1 MTYQIE
7 HEHEDDFDE
16 EDPRVLVLESIAEGL
31 ASLSEASDTPDGVAP
46 VSSIFSSSDVDFA
59 SDSWM
64 NKLAEVQGWLSLSE
78 DLPLTG
84 GESFL
89 QALIVELDL
98 EPTDLLASGGANP
111 PLSLRALE
119 RLNER
124 VEAAGRLQG
133 DFLEELEAKGTSRGN
148 ATQSWVDA
156 WGEIDAG
163 EEVVT
168 PEPVTA
174 KAAVWAIYHFT
185 KKPPNLT
192 PSYQRGDV
200 WGNGDRQALMESI
213 LRGVPLPSVILLR
226 TGPSTPHE
234 VVDGK
239 QRLTAILRFVGKH
252 PVAKQKVAEVTA
264 RHSDKKFNDKGR
276 LDENG
281 DKNLTDLFN
290 DDYPAFRRAWKALEG
305 YALNSTFEN
314 EYYFP
319 FKLRTTGDGGLVGPY
334 LEPLRGKYYTQIKG
348 REINVANQQIVVEAL
363 FEDPVDY
370 TVPVIE
376 YTQASQA
383 QIHEVFRLYNKQGVH
398 LNAEEIRNAVY
409 HEVELTRATL
419 AAAGD
424 ADPNIDVAQIAKSL
438 AGIRDLGRLGEAL
451 TDYGFGGTRYKRT
464 KVLAWVIS
472 VLVHDSKEVT
482 KEGIKE
488 KDLASTSRNIDQLLI
503 AIQKNKSHP
512 LADSSTLTKLF
523 SLLLQAVELHSS
535 HDELWSDQFK
545 DGGKGAK
552 WQELQLV
559 GSLVG
564 ISMAL
569 AASPDDIEERIEAN
583 ADAIRTASEESA
595 DWQRP
600 EKTQTKTQWDYIA
613 KITKSLLELLGL
625 DPDQAAE
632 AIRLQFGTSGYA
644 SLQRMRIKPKI

>member
-1 MTYQIE
+1 MTDHIE
-7 HEHEDDFDE
+7 QENDFDE
-16 EDPRVLVLESIAEGL
+16 EDQRVLFLESIANGL
-31 ASLSEASDTPDGVAP
+31 ATLSEASDTPDGVRS

-59 SDSWM
+59 SASWM
-64 NKLAEVQGWLSLSE
+64 SKLAEVQGWLSLSE

-84 GESFL
+84 GERFL
-89 QALIVELDL
+89 QALIAEFNL
-98 EPTDLLASGGANP
+98 EPTDLLAPGGVNP

-124 VEAAGRLQG
+124 VEKAVRLQG
-133 DFLEELEAKGTSRGN
+133 NFLEEFEAKGTNRAT
-148 ATQSWVDA
+148 ATQSWADA
-156 WGEIDAG
+156 WAEIDG
-163 EEVVT
+163 IEEVVS

-174 KAAVWAIYHFT
+174 KADVWPIYQLT
-185 KKPPNLT
+185 MRAPNLT

-200 WGNGDRQALMESI
+200 WTNSDRQSLLESI
-213 LRGVPLPSVILLR
+213 LRGVPLPSIILLR

-264 RHSDKKFNDKGR
+264 RHKDKRFNEQGR
-276 LDENG
+276 LDDLG
-281 DKNLTDLFN
+281 KRNLTDLFN

-305 YALNSTFEN
+305 SPLKSADEN

-319 FKLRTTGDGGLVGPY
+319 FKLRTTGDGGLVGSY
-334 LEPLRGKYYTQIKG
+334 LEPLRGKYYTQIKAQV
-348 REINVANQQIVVEAL
+348 IDVAGEQTTIEYL
-363 FEDPVDY
+363 FEGTAQY
-370 TVPVIE
+370 KIPVIE
-376 YTQASQA
+376 YTKASQA

-424 ADPNIDVAQIAKSL
+424 ADPNTDVAKISGSL
-438 AGIRDLGRLGEAL
+438 AGIHDLDRLGEAL

-472 VLVHDSKEVT
+472 VLVHDT
-482 KEGIKE
+482 KE

-503 AIQKNKSHP
+503 AIQKNKQHP
-512 LADSSTLTKLF
+512 LADSSTLNKLF
-523 SLLLQAVELHSS
+523 TLLLHAVELHSA

-564 ISMAL
+564 IAMAL
-569 AASPDDIEERIEAN
+569 AASPDDIEDRIEAN
-583 ADAIRTASEESA
+583 ADTIRTASEQAE
-595 DWQRP
+595 DWERP

-613 KITKSLLELLGL
+613 KISKSLLELLEI

-632 AIRLQFGTSGYA
+632 AVRLQFGTSGYA
-644 SLQRMRIKPKI
+644 SLQRMRIEPKS

>member
-1 MTYQIE
+1 MTNHIE
-7 HEHEDDFDE
+7 HENDYDEDDQRGLF
-16 EDPRVLVLESIAEGL
+16 LESIAEGL
-31 ASLSEASDTPDGVAP
+31 ATLSEASDTPKGVDP
-46 VSSIFSSSDVDFA
+46 VSSIFNSGDVDFT
-59 SDSWM
+59 SDAWM
-64 NKLAEVQGWLSLSE
+64 NKLAEVQGWLSLGE
-78 DLPLTG
+78 DLPPRG
-84 GESFL
+84 GEQFL
-89 QALIVELDL
+89 QALIAEFGL
-98 EPTDLLASGGANP
+98 ESKDLLAPGDANP

-124 VEAAGRLQG
+124 VEAAVRLQRSY
-133 DFLEELEAKGTSRGN
+133 LEEFETKGTNRAT
-148 ATQSWVDA
+148 ATQSWADGWA
-156 WGEIDAG
+156 EIDAG
-163 EEVVT
+163 EEAVT
-168 PEPVTA
+168 PEPVKA
-174 KAAVWAIYHFT
+174 KAAVWPIFQLT

-200 WGNGDRQALMESI
+200 WANGERQSLMESI
-213 LRGVPLPSVILLR
+213 LRGVPLPSIILLR

-252 PVAKQKVAEVTA
+252 PVAMQKVAEVTA
-264 RHSDKKFNDKGR
+264 RHKDKKFNDQGR
-276 LDENG
+276 LDDQG
-281 DKNLTDLFN
+281 KRDLTDLFN
-290 DDYPAFRRAWKALEG
+290 EDYPAFRRAWKALEG
-305 YALNSTFEN
+305 SPLKATDEN

-319 FKLRTTGDGGLVGPY
+319 FKLRTTGDGGLVGEY
-334 LEPLRGKYYTQIKG
+334 LEPLRGKYYTQIKD

-409 HEVELTRATL
+409 HEVELTRAIL

-424 ADPNIDVAQIAKSL
+424 ADPNTDVAEISKSL
-438 AGIRDLGRLGEAL
+438 AGIDDLGRLGDAL

-472 VLVHDSKEVT
+472 VLLHDS
-482 KEGIKE
+482 KE
-488 KDLASTSRNIDQLLI
+488 KDLASTSRNIDDLLK
-503 AIQKNKSHP
+503 AIQKNGSHP
-512 LADSSTLTKLF
+512 LAQSSTLTELF
-523 SLLLQAVELHSS
+523 SLLLNAVELHSS
-535 HDELWSDQFK
+535 HDELWSDRFK

-564 ISMAL
+564 ITMAL
-569 AASPDDIEERIEAN
+569 AASPDDIESRIEAN

-613 KITKSLLELLGL
+613 RINTSLLELLGL

-632 AIRLQFGTSGYA
+632 AIRRQFGSSGYA
-644 SLQRMRIKPKI
+644 SLQRMRINPNS

>member
-1 MTYQIE
+1 MIDHSEYE
-7 HEHEDDFDE
+7 KDYDE
-16 EDPRVLVLESIAEGL
+16 EDPRDPILESIAEGL
-31 ASLSEASDTPDGVAP
+31 AALSEASDTPNGVDP
-46 VSSIFSSSDVDFA
+46 VATIFSSDNVDFT
-59 SDSWM
+59 SDAWM
-64 NKLAEVQGWLSLSE
+64 NKLAEVQGWLSLSD

-84 GESFL
+84 GEPFL
-89 QALIVELDL
+89 QALIFEFGL
-98 EPTDLLASGGANP
+98 ESNDLLTIGGGSYP
-111 PLSLRALE
+111 QLSLRALE

-124 VEAAGRLQG
+124 VEAAVRLQRN
-133 DFLEELEAKGTSRGN
+133 FLEELEAKGTSRGT
-148 ATQSWVDA
+148 ASQSWADSWA
-156 WGEIDAG
+156 EIDAG
-163 EEVVT
+163 EEAVT

-174 KAAVWAIYHFT
+174 KAAVWPIFQLT

-200 WGNGDRQALMESI
+200 WANGERQSLMESI

-252 PVAKQKVAEVTA
+252 PVAKQKVAEVAA
-264 RHSDKKFNDKGR
+264 RHNDKKFNDQGR
-276 LDENG
+276 LDDQG
-281 DKNLTDLFN
+281 KRDLSDLFN

-305 YALNSTFEN
+305 SPLNSRLEN

-334 LEPLRGKYYTQIKG
+334 LEPLRGKYYTQIKH
-348 REINVANQQIVVEAL
+348 REIKVANQEIAVEEL

-424 ADPNIDVAQIAKSL
+424 ADPNTDISKISESL
-438 AGIRDLGRLGEAL
+438 AGIEDLGRLGDAL

-472 VLVHDSKEVT
+472 VLLHDSKEVT

-488 KDLASTSRNIDQLLI
+488 KDLASTSRNIDHLLK
-503 AIQKNKSHP
+503 AIQKNSSHP
-512 LADSSTLTKLF
+512 LAKSSTLTKLF
-523 SLLLQAVELHSS
+523 SLLLDAVELHSS
-535 HDELWSDQFK
+535 HDELWSDRFK

-564 ISMAL
+564 ITMAL
-569 AASPDDIEERIEAN
+569 AASPDDIESRIEAN
-583 ADAIRTASEESA
+583 ADAIRTASEESS

-600 EKTQTKTQWDYIA
+600 EKTQTRTQWDYIA

-632 AIRLQFGTSGYA
+632 TIRRQFGSSGYA
-644 SLQRMRIKPKI
+644 SLQRMRINPKS

>member
-1 MTYQIE
+1 MTDHIANE
-7 HEHEDDFDE
+7 NDFDE
-16 EDPRVLVLESIAEGL
+16 EDPRGLFLESIAEGL
-31 ASLSEASDTPDGVAP
+31 ASLSEASDTPNGVRP
-46 VSSIFSSSDVDFA
+46 VSSMFSNSDVDFD

-64 NKLAEVQGWLSLSE
+64 NKLADVQGWLSLSE
-78 DLPLTG
+78 DLPHTG
-84 GESFL
+84 GEPFL
-89 QALIVELDL
+89 QALIAEFNLD
-98 EPTDLLASGGANP
+98 PTDLLASEGTHP

-124 VEAAGRLQG
+124 VEAAVRLQG
-133 DFLEELEAKGTSRGN
+133 SFFEELDAKGTSRGT
-148 ATQSWVDA
+148 ATQSWADSWA
-156 WGEIDAG
+156 EIDG
-163 EEVVT
+163 IEEVVS

-174 KAAVWAIYHFT
+174 KADVWPIYQLT
-185 KKPPNLT
+185 MRAPNLT

-200 WGNGDRQALMESI
+200 WTNSDRQSLLESI
-213 LRGVPLPSVILLR
+213 LRGVPLPSIILLR

-264 RHSDKKFNDKGR
+264 RHKDKRFNEQGR
-276 LDENG
+276 LDDQG
-281 DKNLTDLFN
+281 KKNLTDLFN

-305 YALNSTFEN
+305 SPLKSADEN

-319 FKLRTTGDGGLVGPY
+319 FKLRTTGDGGLVGSY
-334 LEPLRGKYYTQIKG
+334 LEPLRGKYYTQIKTQV
-348 REINVANQQIVVEAL
+348 IDVAGEQTTIEYL
-363 FEDPVDY
+363 FEGTAQY
-370 TVPVIE
+370 KIPVIE
-376 YTQASQA
+376 YTKASQA

-424 ADPNIDVAQIAKSL
+424 ADPNTDVAKISKSL
-438 AGIRDLGRLGEAL
+438 AGIDDLGRLGDAL

-472 VLVHDSKEVT
+472 ILVHDT
-482 KEGIKE
+482 KD

-503 AIQKNKSHP
+503 AIQKNKLHP
-512 LADSSTLTKLF
+512 LADSSTLNKLF
-523 SLLLQAVELHSS
+523 RLLLDAVELHSS

-564 ISMAL
+564 ITMAL
-569 AASPDDIEERIEAN
+569 AASPDDIEDRIEAN
-583 ADAIRTASEESA
+583 SDAIRTASEESA
-595 DWQRP
+595 DWERP

-644 SLQRMRIKPKI
+644 SLQRMRIKPKS

>member
-1 MTYQIE
+1 MIDYIE
-7 HEHEDDFDE
+7 HENDFDE
-16 EDPRVLVLESIAEGL
+16 EDPRVVFLESIADGL
-31 ASLSEASDTPDGVAP
+31 ATLSEASDTPNGVRP
-46 VSSIFSSSDVDFA
+46 VSSIFSSGDVDFA

-84 GESFL
+84 GQPFL
-89 QALIVELDL
+89 HALIAEFEL
-98 EPTDLLASGGANP
+98 ESTDLLSPGSANP

-119 RLNER
+119 HLSER
-124 VEAAGRLQG
+124 VEAAGRLQR
-133 DFLEELEAKGTSRGN
+133 DFLEELEAKGTSRAT
-148 ATQSWVDA
+148 ATQSWADA
-156 WGEIDAG
+156 WAEIDAG

-174 KAAVWAIYHFT
+174 KAATWAIYHFT

-200 WGNGDRQALMESI
+200 WGNGDRQSLMESI

-264 RHSDKKFNDKGR
+264 RHSGKMFNDKGH
-276 LDENG
+276 LDELG
-281 DKNLTDLFN
+281 DRNLTDLFN
-290 DDYPAFRRAWKALEG
+290 DDYPAFRRAWKVLEG
-305 YALNSTFEN
+305 YALNSTLEN

-334 LEPLRGKYYTQIKG
+334 LEPLRGKYYTQIKA
-348 REINVANQQIVVEAL
+348 REINVASQQIVVEAL

-424 ADPNIDVAQIAKSL
+424 ADPNTDVAKISNSL
-438 AGIRDLGRLGEAL
+438 AGIDDLDRLGDAL

-472 VLVHDSKEVT
+472 VLLHDT
-482 KEGIKE
+482 AG
-488 KDLASTSRNIDQLLI
+488 KDLASTSRNIDHLLI
-503 AIQKNKSHP
+503 AIQKNKSHR
-512 LADSSTLTKLF
+512 LAQPSTLKELF
-523 SLLLQAVELHSS
+523 SLLLTAVELHSS
-535 HDELWSDQFK
+535 HDELWSDRFK

-564 ISMAL
+564 MTMAL
-569 AASPDDIEERIEAN
+569 AASPDDIEDRIEAN
-583 ADAIRTASEESA
+583 GDAIRTASEESA
-595 DWQRP
+595 DWERP

-613 KITKSLLELLGL
+613 KISKSLLELLEIN
-625 DPDQAAE
+625 PDQAAE
-632 AIRLQFGTSGYA
+632 AVRLQFGTSGYA
-644 SLQRMRIKPKI
+644 SLQRMRIKPKS